1 VYTKTVKKGR
11 PLYISILNKWNGA
24 IPAFKKKPKINKKSH
39 NITKIVCVEPA
50 AALEDEIIVF
60 NSKYIEVFQINKE
73 STKNRAS
80 NTELKKEIQ
89 NWVNNDI
96 TNLAGV
102 GLTVEDL

>member
-1 VYTKTVKKGR
+1 
-11 PLYISILNKWNGA
+11 
-24 IPAFKKKPKINKKSH
+24 
-39 NITKIVCVEPA
+39 VCVEPA

>member
-1 VYTKTVKKGR
+1 MYIKTVKKGK

-39 NITKIVCVEPA
+39 NTTKIACVDPA

-73 STKNRAS
+73 STRNKANS
-80 NTELKKEIQ
+80 TELKKEIQ

-102 GLTVEDL
+102 GLIVEDL